1 MNRRRFLIASGGAL
15 PWGWAARAEEAQRI
29 VASQNEALEER
40 LAAWIQI
47 YDTQGNHRTG
57 TEADLTAAQWLAAE
71 LHRVGLAP
79 TLEPFEFS
87 RVVPQSCYLR
97 IGDRRVD
104 GVPAFDAAFTDA
116 GGIRGR
122 IGPLGSDADI
132 GLAETRPFALLEP
145 RGEQRGAV
153 AEARKS
159 AHKAV
164 VLLTRGS
171 RPGLFLLNALSF
183 ANPAPIPIL
192 QVSSAEAE
200 WLQQAAQAR
209 SEVTLVAHAVR
220 TQARAHNVVA
230 SIAGSRPELAPL
242 VVSTPFSGWWQ
253 CAGERGGGIACW
265 LESASVLAESRP
277 ERPCVFVG
285 LSGHE
290 LANLGLLDY
299 VKRRPDA
306 YRQAH
311 RWIHYGANI
320 GVPHQP
326 NLVHVADDELERWAA
341 STLKRQGLAMNAA
354 PREDLPRGEGLLIH
368 RGGARYV
375 TLTCGTNLFH
385 NAADRWPEEVDVRE
399 LARYA
404 LSFSNALRDAA
415 RLT

>member
-1 MNRRRFLIASGGAL
+1 MNRRRFLIASGGAV
-15 PWGWAARAEEAQRI
+15 PWGWAARADEAPRI

-104 GVPAFDAAFTDA
+104 GVPAFDAAFTGA

-122 IGPLGSDADI
+122 IGPLGSYADI
-132 GLAETRPFALLEP
+132 GLAETRPFAPSEP
-145 RGEQRGAV
+145 
-153 AEARKS
+153 
-159 AHKAV
+159 
-164 VLLTRGS
+164 
-171 RPGLFLLNALSF
+171 
-183 ANPAPIPIL
+183 
-192 QVSSAEAE
+192 
-200 WLQQAAQAR
+200 
-209 SEVTLVAHAVR
+209 
-220 TQARAHNVVA
+220 
-230 SIAGSRPELAPL
+230 AG
-242 VVSTPFSGWWQ
+242 
-253 CAGERGGGIACW
+253 
-265 LESASVLAESRP
+265 VLAESRP

-299 VKRRPDA
+299 VKRRPHA

-326 NLVHVADDELERWAA
+326 NLVHVADDELGRWAA